1 MTQQFSENLFE
12 TFWLNQMY
20 CTCFFFL
27 LLKILRIRINHQSY
41 DWTPLSDEQS
51 TTMGLLFRAWL
62 RQVNG
67 APLWASCLEKG

>member
-12 TFWLNQMY
+12 TFWLKSNVLY
-20 CTCFFFL
+20 KLFFL

-51 TTMGLLFRAWL
+51 TTMRLLFRERL
-62 RQVNG
+62 RQVDI
-67 APLWASCLEKG
+67 APLWASCIDNG